1 MIQLVDK
8 PYLFPQRCF
17 FTGDGMERPII
28 DTGVQ
33 DTEGGRVYI
42 SLQFMD
48 DLAVAAGYE
57 TREESARLKAENESL
72 KRQVDA
78 IPTIL
83 EGLSDAVRNLAAAAV
98 VDLLGSAFDS
108 TVPVPE
114 VVAAA
119 AE

>member
-1 MIQLVDK
+1 VIQLVDK

-17 FTGDGMERPII
+17 FTGDGMEREII

-48 DLAVAAGYE
+48 DLAVAAGY
-57 TREESARLKAENESL
+57 TSREEAARLEAENADL
-72 KRQVDA
+72 RRQVDA

-83 EGLSDAVRNLAAAAV
+83 EGLSDAVRNLAASAV
-98 VDLLGSAFDS
+98 VDLLGSAFDGA
-108 TVPVPE
+108 VPVPE
-114 VVAAA
+114 VG
-119 AE
+119 AEPAD